1 MRIIAATLLFMLY
14 SLNSFGNGIGDAT
27 GAVISDK
34 ALAIQYLQL
43 SKFEQ
48 SINTAIDTYSFQ
60 LSGHL
65 SGHLPGTERPQ
76 LKRYMQ
82 AVFGWDAIR
91 DQLADLVVKL
101 YTRDELR
108 ATIAFEQS
116 RLGSSITAKNEQF
129 AKQFAARLSQNM
141 QRFAQ
146 NNALQSTP
154 AAAAYLH

>member
-1 MRIIAATLLFMLY
+1 MRMIAATLLFMVY

-27 GAVISDK
+27 GEVISDK

-60 LSGHL
+60 LSRHQ
-65 SGHLPGTERPQ
+65 SGTERPQ
-76 LKRYMQ
+76 LKQYMQ
-82 AVFGWDAIR
+82 AVFGWDAIK

-101 YTRDELR
+101 YTREELQ

-129 AKQFAARLSQNM
+129 AKQFAALLSQSM